1 MESIGGSA
9 FAGGAIGLLVGIAAG
24 LSSAPVIAVVVGAIS
39 GGLLLLLGL
48 KRGAPE
54 GGHSFTG
61 NASSAMT
68 ARVAAF
74 GIVCT
79 IALILGVLARSYD
92 VLAPSAQRL
101 AQGWKDAGF
110 SPDRAHDIAL
120 YQKVGLSFAR
130 SDGKEELVAHR
141 ESAAGT
147 QSSNL
152 FASAS
157 TSVCPY
163 FDRHNYGSTDD
174 MLNAMK
180 LQGGALEKFAKSA
193 ENLAPAQR
201 DELVDATGGLL
212 CGH

>member
-1 MESIGGSA
+1 
-9 FAGGAIGLLVGIAAG
+9 
-24 LSSAPVIAVVVGAIS
+24 VIAVVVGAIS
-39 GGLLLLLGL
+39 GGLLILLGL
-48 KRGAPE
+48 QRGA
-54 GGHSFTG
+54 SQG
-61 NASSAMT
+61 NVNGAMM

-152 FASAS
+152 FASAG

-163 FDRHNYGSTDD
+163 FDRHNYGTTDD

-180 LQGGALEKFAKSA
+180 LQGGALEKFAKSV